1 MDCREFLLRYSDYDD
16 SLIPAAEAERFS
28 AHLSECASCARYDR
42 VLRKGRMLARQ
53 LSRPEPSPD
62 FIPRLQLRLLQVRSG
77 RGRWKG
83 AGLAAG
89 LAAVTV
95 LMVATAAVQLMGS
108 AGDASDAPGAGAVT
122 VQPVGP
128 TGAGSGRPAFVPAAG
143 LAMLS
148 QLSSTRP
155 ATPRAWV
162 TRTVATADTASY
174 SPLVTG
180 PPVFRVAHRPPG
192 RTTHTRRALD

>member
-28 AHLSECASCARYDR
+28 AHLSECPSCARYDR

-95 LMVATAAVQLMGS
+95 LMVATAAVQIMGS
-108 AGDASDAPGAGAVT
+108 ADASDAPGAGAVA
-122 VQPVGP
+122 VQPVGT
-128 TGAGSGRPAFVPAAG
+128 TGAGSPRPALVPAAG

-148 QLSSTRP
+148 QLSSTTP

-180 PPVFRVAHRPPG
+180 PPVFRVAHRSPR
-192 RTTHTRRALD
+192 RTTDTRRALD

>member
-28 AHLSECASCARYDR
+28 AHLSGCSSCARYDR

-53 LSRPEPSPD
+53 LPRPEPSPD
-62 FIPRLQLRLLQVRSG
+62 FMPRLQRRLLQVRSG
-77 RGRWKG
+77 RGRSRG
-83 AGLAAG
+83 AVLAAG
-89 LAAVTV
+89 LAAATV
-95 LMVATAAVQLMGS
+95 LMVAAAAVQLMGS
-108 AGDASDAPGAGAVT
+108 AGRASDAPGAGAVA
-122 VQPVGP
+122 VQS
-128 TGAGSGRPAFVPAAG
+128 AGTSGVRSGRPALVPAAG

-162 TRTVATADTASY
+162 TGTVATADTASY

-180 PPVFRVAHRPPG
+180 PPVFRVAHRLPG
-192 RTTHTRRALD
+192 RTTDTRRALD